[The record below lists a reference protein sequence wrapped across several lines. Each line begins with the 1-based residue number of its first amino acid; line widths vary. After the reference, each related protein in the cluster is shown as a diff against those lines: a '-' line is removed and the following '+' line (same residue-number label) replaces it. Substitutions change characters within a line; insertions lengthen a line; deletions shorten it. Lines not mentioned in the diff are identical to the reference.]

1 MSKQVLSVADFAI
14 ILRLIDDRMSSIEEM
29 YCHQL
34 AYKDGF
40 YLKPAL
46 VSDKSV
52 QKELLHN
59 NFYQDLVCL
68 KNSLQKL
75 NIEIETPDVEIAH
88 EDKGE

>member
-1 MSKQVLSVADFAI
+1 MGKQVLSVSDFAI
-14 ILRLIDDRMSSIEEM
+14 ILRLIDREMSSIEEM
-29 YCHQL
+29 YCHQFGD
-34 AYKDGF
+34 KGGF

-46 VSDKSV
+46 VSDKRV

-75 NIEIETPDVEIAH
+75 NIEIETPDVEITY
-88 EDKGE
+88 EDKGD